1 MSYKR
6 HRNSQIDAPIR
17 AAAHSLLRRL
27 YSKTGN
33 TDRANHHLELLY
45 NTQTRPSTQT
55 ALSYGNLCLKKGD
68 TSQARDA
75 FQYAANRNPQNS
87 QAYYKLGF
95 AHERLKNYTQAI
107 EAYNRATLLGDKNP
121 AISFRLARTLAATGQ
136 EDAAIAH
143 YYRAIS
149 NNHLPEQ
156 AYTAIYA
163 LEAKAPM
170 WKRLQTLREGAP
182 YCHDDPQWRT
192 SRAVLAAKM
201 GYPFEAIDEFRA
213 AEAIKPLTVT
223 QKVTLALQLLKVG
236 HDSDANDLLTTTAAN
251 DKGRPARI
259 GPGAYLID
267 RGHWKGAI
275 SLLRSTLRSTR
286 DAKRR
291 ADIQFEIGHAFDRQY
306 LWQQAARWF
315 RTSLDSFDQIAYRH
329 YRLGVTL
336 ERSGFYRDS
345 FGPYACALQLE
356 PSRSHWWYRLGEAA
370 RKAGELE
377 VAHEALQQSLTST
390 EITQISCDPQDGQTS
405 LLHSLASSYL
415 RENLRN
421 RRQLC
426 PTDPRSWTAE
436 AEHYLREGDKEAAA
450 KLYSEIE
457 YRTAAPP
464 HSLLSNFSQNEFESG
479 DKQIALHALSQ
490 SRHVRFPDGLN
501 LSTYTAPKARR
512 CRSLFAQFMEDLP
525 LDERTILF
533 ESNHGASIGCHP
545 LAIFRTMLSDPRFDN
560 FRFVWAH
567 TAEAEVPEEVTQ
579 HHRVALAEIHS
590 DLYLKHLATAKY
602 LVNNVTFPPYYL
614 RRDGQVYMNTW
625 HGTPLKTLGR
635 SMRQGLLEYENIAR
649 NFVQAT
655 HIIAPNSLTKW
666 ALLDEHRIDR
676 YATAAIKLT
685 GSPRLDRLVSDRDS
699 LRDQVRRTLN
709 ILPNEHVVLYAPTW
723 RGGVSDRSFDTE
735 QLLEDLQ
742 AMSSIDG
749 VKVLFRAHRL
759 SESLVSS
766 LDLPVETV
774 PHTLDTNDLLA
785 GVDTLVTDYSSIG
798 FDFLV
803 THKRLI
809 YYVPDFE
816 GYTSSRGLYLA
827 PDEFPGYVCETRTEL
842 VQLIESEALPSVK
855 SANAIARFAPH
866 EDGRASQ
873 RAVNFLMQPPNKRS
887 SSIPT
892 IVIHA
897 SLIPNGI
904 ASALLSLL
912 ERLDPDCIN
921 VVLVVEASVMRR
933 EEDRQ
938 TILRRLPEYVNLA
951 FRIGDIV
958 ATAEEQWAVGR
969 SYSADIAAS
978 QPLEQLTAT
987 AWRRDARR
995 TLGSFDPSV
1004 AIEFDGYASLWSS
1017 FIAAVGD
1024 SKTRRFIW
1032 QHNQLVQEW
1041 STKYPELA
1049 AVFRLYKL
1057 YDGVVSV
1064 SSSLMTEN
1072 KEALQRAGF
1081 QVPAPFHAVP
1091 NVIDSNRIHTLAESP
1106 VDPDLASW
1114 FTTPGPIVVSVGRL
1128 SPEKNFQSLVECWP
1142 QVIEQHPQAR
1152 LVIIGD
1158 GILRATL
1165 ETRISQL
1172 KLSDSIT
1179 LAGQRENP
1187 YSHMKRA
1194 DLFVLPS
1201 THEGEPV
1208 VIFEAMSLAVPTAA
1222 AYTPGTK
1229 EALEAGYGEL
1239 IKHDVNG
1246 LATDI
1251 SRILKD
1257 PSAAV
1262 GHFDPIRFSDS
1273 AVRHFISLIGDT
1285 QFHTAEEG
1293 HTF

>member
-1 MSYKR
+1 M
-6 HRNSQIDAPIR
+6 
-17 AAAHSLLRRL
+17 L
-27 YSKTGN
+27 YT
-33 TDRANHHLELLY
+33 
-45 NTQTRPSTQT
+45 TQTRPSTQT
-55 ALSYGNLCLKKGD
+55 ALRYGDLCLKRGE
-68 TSQARDA
+68 TSKAKDA
-75 FQYAANRNPQNS
+75 FQYAANRSPRNP

-149 NNHLPEQ
+149 NNHLPQQ
-156 AYTAIYA
+156 AYTAIYT
-163 LEAKAPM
+163 LEANAPM

-213 AEAIKPLTVT
+213 AEAIKQLTT
-223 QKVTLALQLLKVG
+223 SQKVTLSLQLLKVG
-236 HDSDANDLLTTTAAN
+236 HDSEANNLLTSTAADDN
-251 DKGRPARI
+251 GRPARI

-275 SLLRSTLRSTR
+275 NLLRSTLKSTR
-286 DAKRR
+286 DAKHR

-306 LWQQAARWF
+306 LWQQAESWF

-336 ERSGFYRDS
+336 ERSGSYRDS

-356 PSRSHWWYRLGEAA
+356 PNRSHWWYRLGEAA

-377 VAHEALQQSLTST
+377 VAHEALQQSLTTSD
-390 EITQISCDPQDGQTS
+390 TQISPDHEGEHTRF
-405 LLHSLASSYL
+405 LHSLTSTYL
-415 RENLRN
+415 RDTLRN
-421 RRQLC
+421 RRQLW
-426 PTDPRSWTAE
+426 PTDPRSWNAE
-436 AEHYLREGDKEAAA
+436 AEHYLKEGDKEAAA
-450 KLYSEIE
+450 ALYSEIE
-457 YRTAAPP
+457 YRTATPP
-464 HSLLSNFSQNEFESG
+464 HNVLSNFSKNEFESG
-479 DKQIALHALSQ
+479 DKQIALQALSQ

-501 LSTYTAPKARR
+501 LSTHTAPKTRR
-512 CRSLFAQFMEDLP
+512 CRSLFAQFMDDLP
-525 LDERTILF
+525 LDEKTVLF

-545 LAIFRTMLSDPRFDN
+545 LALFRTMLSDPRFDN
-560 FRFVWAH
+560 FRFVWSY
-567 TAEAEVPEEVTQ
+567 TAEAEVPDEVSKNY
-579 HHRVALAEIHS
+579 RVALAEIHS
-590 DLYLKHLATAKY
+590 DLYLKHLATAKF

-649 NFVQAT
+649 NFAQAT

-666 ALLDEHRIDR
+666 AILDEHRIDR

-685 GSPRLDRLVSDRDS
+685 GSPRLDRLVSDHDS
-699 LRDQVRRTLN
+699 LRDQVRSMLN
-709 ILPNEHVVLYAPTW
+709 ILPDEHVVLYAPTW
-723 RGGVSDRSFDTE
+723 RGGVSDRTFDTE
-735 QLLEDLQ
+735 QLLDDLQ

-759 SESLVSS
+759 TESLVSS

-785 GVDTLVTDYSSIG
+785 GVDTLITDYSSIG

-803 THKRLI
+803 THNRLI

-816 GYTSSRGLYLA
+816 NYTSSRGLYLEY
-827 PDEFPGYVCETRTEL
+827 DEFPGYVCETRTEL
-842 VQLIESEALPSVK
+842 VQLLESETPPSDK
-855 SANAIARFAPH
+855 SANAIARFASH
-866 EDGRASQ
+866 EDGQASQ
-873 RAVNFLMQPPNKRS
+873 RAVNFLMEPPNARS
-887 SSIPT
+887 SSRPT

-912 ERLDPDCIN
+912 EHLDPDQIS

-938 TILRRLPEYVNLA
+938 TILHRLPEYVNLA

-969 SYSADIAAS
+969 SYSADITTS

-995 TLGSFDPSV
+995 TLGSFAPSV

-1064 SSSLMTEN
+1064 SGSLMAEN

-1081 QVPAPFHAVP
+1081 QASAPFHAVP
-1091 NVIDSNRIHTLAESP
+1091 NVLDSDRIHTLAESP

-1114 FTTPGPIVVSVGRL
+1114 FTAPGPIVVSVGRL
-1128 SPEKNFQSLVECWP
+1128 SPEKNFLSLVESWP

-1158 GILRATL
+1158 GILRAAL

-1172 KLSDSIT
+1172 NLTDSIKLT
-1179 LAGQRENP
+1179 GQRENP

-1201 THEGEPV
+1201 THEGQPV
-1208 VIFEAMSLAVPTAA
+1208 VIFEAMSLGVPTAA

-1229 EALEAGYGEL
+1229 EALETGYGEL
-1239 IKHDVNG
+1239 ISHDADG
-1246 LATDI
+1246 LAADI
-1251 SRILKD
+1251 TRILTD
-1257 PSAAV
+1257 PSVAV
-1262 GHFDPIRFSDS
+1262 GQFDPIRFSES
-1273 AVRHFISLIGDT
+1273 AVRHFKDLIGDT
-1285 QFHTAEEG
+1285 HFQTTEEG